1 MGRASGGQPP
11 QWLSTHP
18 SHGSRI
24 ADLRVYAQRVEPLY
38 LAARQA
44 R

>member
-1 MGRASGGQPP
+1 MGRVSEGQPP

-18 SHGSRI
+18 SHDSRI
-24 ADLRVYAQRVEPLY
+24 ADLRVYVQRVQPLY
-38 LAARQA
+38 LAARKS